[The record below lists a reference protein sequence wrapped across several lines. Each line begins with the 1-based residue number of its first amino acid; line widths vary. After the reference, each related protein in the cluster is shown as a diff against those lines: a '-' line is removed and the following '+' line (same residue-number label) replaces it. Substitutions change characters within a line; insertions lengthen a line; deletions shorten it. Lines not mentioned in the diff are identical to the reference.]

1 MQRNGITL
9 VVGMGEV
16 GRPLL
21 SILSEQDPT
30 VLGIDIDPVAVDR
43 PVGIL
48 HICFPFLDRE
58 PFVEACSHYAA
69 QYRPRIMVVN
79 STVVPGTTRSIEQ
92 RTGVPCVYSPVRG
105 KHTKMADDMRL
116 YLKFVAGSN
125 SDAAAAVQAH
135 FQAAG
140 LKSEIFSNPETLE
153 LAKLLETTYFGL
165 LIAWA
170 QEMNRFAGAVDADY
184 EEMSRFFS
192 EIGYLPRVMFQ
203 PGIIGGHCVMP
214 NIRLLEQ
221 RFESPFLTAIR
232 NSNEARK
239 AEIAAPPA
247 DSTSRLQPLPH
258 RSTK

>member
-1 MQRNGITL
+1 MDSFGITL
-9 VVGMGEV
+9 IVGMGEV
-16 GRPLL
+16 GRPLH
-21 SILSEQDPT
+21 SILNGHDPA
-30 VLGIDIDPVAVDR
+30 VLGIDIDPVEVDR

-48 HICFPFLDRE
+48 HICFPFIDQG
-58 PFVEACSHYAA
+58 PFVESSVHYAA
-69 QYRPRIMVVN
+69 QYRPRIMVIN
-79 STVVPGTTRSIEQ
+79 STVVPGTTRTIEQ
-92 RTGVPCVYSPVRG
+92 QTGVPCVYSPVRG
-105 KHTKMADDMRL
+105 KHTKMTDDMRL
-116 YLKFVAGSN
+116 YVKFVAGSN
-125 SDAAAAVQAH
+125 SDATATVQAH

-140 LKSEIFSNPETLE
+140 LKSEIFANAETLE

-170 QEMNRFAGAVDADY
+170 QEMNRFAGTVNADY

-221 RFESPFLTAIR
+221 RFDSPFLTAIR

-239 AEIAAPPA
+239 AEVAATAA
-247 DSTSRLQPLPH
+247 DTAGRLQPLPH
-258 RSTK
+258 RTTK

>member
-1 MQRNGITL
+1 
-9 VVGMGEV
+9 
-16 GRPLL
+16 
-21 SILSEQDPT
+21 
-30 VLGIDIDPVAVDR
+30 
-43 PVGIL
+43 
-48 HICFPFLDRE
+48 
-58 PFVEACSHYAA
+58 
-69 QYRPRIMVVN
+69 
-79 STVVPGTTRSIEQ
+79 
-92 RTGVPCVYSPVRG
+92 
-105 KHTKMADDMRL
+105 
-116 YLKFVAGSN
+116 
-125 SDAAAAVQAH
+125 
-135 FQAAG
+135 
-140 LKSEIFSNPETLE
+140 
-153 LAKLLETTYFGL
+153 
-165 LIAWA
+165 
-170 QEMNRFAGAVDADY
+170 MNRFAGAVDADY